1 MDLSTTHTQESGR
14 RLRSRGVTVAIMMAI
29 TLAFS
34 VISVPKATAFDDA
47 NPVSGVDVADWQHPD
62 GSDIDWKSVEADG
75 QKFAFIKATEGQGY
89 TNPYFEDDVKQAKEA
104 GLRVGSYHFA
114 RPGESAALQAANYAN
129 TIRTMPQPSLPPV
142 LDIESDDG
150 VGPEEV
156 QRWVKEFVTEVEALT
171 GRTPMIYTYRY
182 FWSEQMG
189 DTTDFKDYPLWLAAY
204 QDEVPT
210 ELPGGWEYMT
220 FWQRSDSGN
229 VNGITGNTDMNLF
242 NGSEAELD
250 SLGTGNQV
258 KLGKVLTPNFK
269 ASDALGSSNL
279 GALSRNNGEIVGII
293 LALALGAVSIGSL
306 NDAASSAGFDAGG
319 TKTLAGEVQKQIDN
333 KTLPVDDL
341 KRMAD
346 KNEYSIGDLIILLSN
361 ASK

>member
-1 MDLSTTHTQESGR
+1 M
-14 RLRSRGVTVAIMMAI
+14 
-29 TLAFS
+29 
-34 VISVPKATAFDDA
+34 
-47 NPVSGVDVADWQHPD
+47 
-62 GSDIDWKSVEADG
+62 
-75 QKFAFIKATEGQGY
+75 
-89 TNPYFEDDVKQAKEA
+89 
-104 GLRVGSYHFA
+104 
-114 RPGESAALQAANYAN
+114 
-129 TIRTMPQPSLPPV
+129 

-293 LALALGAVSIGSL
+293 LALALGAVSIGAL